1 MRLKK
6 SIKIINTGIEMKE
19 WKKLVEQR
27 LNEQK
32 NNVAKINIDKS
43 TVQYSEKIKQ
53 TRILKSLTGD
63 EEIVR
68 AFLIDRLVNELDYK
82 AENIELEKE
91 YSVKAGHS
99 KLSPRIDIIVKDNNG
114 DPFFFIEAKAPG
126 MFEKGKSDIE
136 GQLFS
141 LAQAEEKDFKTKV
154 KYLVYYTSDLQDEG
168 ILDKAVI
175 IDFNKY
181 QNYTDWENDGFISIG
196 TELTAGYGEPKKQS
210 LIKGDEKHD
219 LRTKINREEIE
230 GLGRNLHNVLWGGGG
245 TNDSEIFYSLVN
257 IILAKIQDEYEKE
270 DGQEYD
276 FQIYQYG
283 NNIESANKVY
293 DRINGL
299 YKRALKEQ
307 LNVSEQQ
314 KIDDDSII
322 NRNKFPLNKLI
333 YTVQTLEG
341 FSFLEGRSS
350 LDGKD
355 ILGDFFESI
364 TRDGFKQNKGQ
375 FFTPTPIVNFL
386 LYALQLDNFAIER
399 LNNDRELPLIIDP
412 SAGSGTYLVEAMKL
426 ITKEV
431 KYKQHHKVRTSKDV
445 RWRFEE
451 LFKPDYQENKWAKH
465 YLYGSE
471 INFDLGTAS
480 KVNMIL
486 HGDGSTNIF
495 VKDGLL
501 PFRFYIK
508 GTSPNYLETA
518 TSENLYNDKEVNAKF
533 DIAISNPPFS
543 VDLDTQTQR
552 EVKNAFVFGEKKNS
566 ENLFIERYYQLLKEG
581 GRLGVVLPES
591 VFDTTENKYIRLF
604 LFKFFNVKAI
614 VSLPQVTFEPY
625 TSTKTSILFAQKK
638 TNEQVEQ
645 WNELWDKYGNEWS
658 KLKTRVLGYFDYFVK
673 DSKPSKKF
681 AWVKE
686 LTSDLNKFL
695 ENEDKEAIDIINKE
709 DLENIKINI
718 QRFLKD
724 YLTSEDE
731 ALTPK
736 ELLTKYSE
744 EISSVSIY
752 EKETS
757 VFGYYNA
764 WWVFGEVAKELD
776 YDIFMAEAENVGYKR
791 TKRGENPMPN
801 DLYDLEY
808 APNYLNSREIIHTYE
823 KDIKIFNDQLDDL
836 KNELEVI
843 EKKITD
849 KETEALSKKAE
860 KLNAD
865 IEELNKKVD
874 KLETEK
880 TQVTKIFKKYYLED
894 FLKEEYTE
902 RTDPVLISHFK
913 KGLLSRYKSD
923 DIALRKTELITI
935 LDKIRKDVVWA

>member
-1 MRLKK
+1 MGNWT
-6 SIKIINTGIEMKE
+6 KIVEN
-19 WKKLVEQR
+19 KLH
-27 LNEQK
+27 EQK
-32 NNVAKINIDKS
+32 NSVAKINIDKA

-53 TRILKSLTGD
+53 NRVLKSLTGD

-82 AENIELEKE
+82 PENIEIEKE
-91 YSVKAGHS
+91 YRITGGHG
-99 KLSPRIDIIVKDNNG
+99 KLSPRIDIIVKDDKGN
-114 DPFFFIEAKAPG
+114 PFFFIEAKAPDK
-126 MFEKGKSDIE
+126 FEKDKEEIE

-154 KYLVYYTSDLQDEG
+154 KYLVYYTADLQDEG
-168 ILDKAVI
+168 ILDKAII
-175 IDFNKY
+175 IDFEKY
-181 QNYTDWENDGFISIG
+181 RNYTDWENDGFISIG
-196 TELTAGYGEPKKQS
+196 IELTAGYGEPKKQP

-219 LRTKINREEIE
+219 LRTKINRKEIE
-230 GLGRNLHNVLWGGGG
+230 GLGTNLHNVLWGGGG

-283 NNIESANKVY
+283 NNIEGASKVY
-293 DRINGL
+293 DRINNL

-314 KIDDDSII
+314 KIDDDNII

-333 YTVQTLEG
+333 YTVQSLES

-386 LYALQLDNFAIER
+386 LYALQLDNLAIDR

-426 ITKEV
+426 ITKEL
-431 KYKQHHKVRTSKDV
+431 KYKQKDKLKSS
-445 RWRFEE
+445 RQIKQRFEE
-451 LFKPDYQENKWAKH
+451 LFTPDYAENKWARE

-501 PFRFYIK
+501 PFRFYVK
-508 GTSPNYLETA
+508 ETSPNYLETA
-518 TSENLYNDKEVNAKF
+518 NPEILYNDKEVNAKF
-533 DIAISNPPFS
+533 DIAVSNPPFS

-552 EVKNAFVFGEKKNS
+552 EVKNAFVFGDKKNS

-604 LFKFFNVKAI
+604 LFKYFNVKAI
-614 VSLPQVTFEPY
+614 VSLPQITFEPF
-625 TSTKTSILFAQKK
+625 TSTKTSLLFAQKK
-638 TNEQVEQ
+638 TKKQVEQ
-645 WNELWDKYGNEWS
+645 WNEVWDKYGKEWS
-658 KLKTRVLGYFDYFVK
+658 LLKTRVTDYFKYFVNEEK
-673 DSKPSKKF
+673 
-681 AWVKE
+681 
-686 LTSDLNKFL
+686 LNKKWAKDVV
-695 ENEDKEAIDIINKE
+695 EDIEKNNTA
-709 DLENIKINI
+709 NIKSNI
-718 QRFLKD
+718 ERFLKD
-724 YLTSEDE
+724 YLTPEDIE
-731 ALTPK
+731 LAPK
-736 ELLTKYSE
+736 ELLTKYKE
-744 EISSVSIY
+744 EIDSISKF
-752 EKETS
+752 EKETN
-757 VFGYYNA
+757 VFGFYNA
-764 WWVFGEVAKELD
+764 WWVFGEVAKEMD

-801 DLYDLEY
+801 DLYDLEF
-808 APNYLNSREIIHTYE
+808 APSQIDTKAIIATYE
-823 KDIKIFNDQLDDL
+823 KDIKILKDL
-836 KNELEVI
+836 LTESKKELIAV
-843 EKKITD
+843 EKKNAD
-849 KETEALSKKAE
+849 KETEALKKKIE
-860 KLNAD
+860 KLNSE
-865 IEELNKKVD
+865 IENQSQKIEF
-874 KLETEK
+874 LETEK
-880 TQVTKIFKKYYLED
+880 EQVAEIFNKFYD
-894 FLKEEYTE
+894 SDTLKTEFAE
-902 RTDPVLISHFK
+902 RTDKELINHFK
-913 KGLLSRYKSD
+913 NGVLSQFKSD
-923 DIALRKTELITI
+923 DIVLRNSALQTI
-935 LDKIRKDVVWA
+935 LDNIRKEVIWE

>member
-1 MRLKK
+1 
-6 SIKIINTGIEMKE
+6 MKE
-19 WKKLVEQR
+19 WKELIEQNLR
-27 LNEQK
+27 KQRNS
-32 NNVAKINIDKS
+32 VAKINIDKAA
-43 TVQYSEKIKQ
+43 VQYSEKIKLN
-53 TRILKSLTGD
+53 RVLKSLTGD

-82 AENIELEKE
+82 PENIEIEKE
-91 YSVKAGHS
+91 YSVKAGHG
-99 KLSPRIDIIVKDNNG
+99 KLSPRIDILVKDEKGN
-114 DPFFFIEAKAPG
+114 PFFFIEAKAPDK
-126 MFEKGKSDIE
+126 FEKDKSEIE

-154 KYLVYYTSDLQDEG
+154 KYLVYYTADLQEEG
-168 ILDKAVI
+168 ILDKAII
-175 IDFNKY
+175 IDFEKY
-181 QNYTDWENDGFISIG
+181 RNYSDWENDGFISIA
-196 TELTAGYGEPKKQS
+196 TELTAGYGEPKKQP
-210 LIKGDEKHD
+210 LIKGHEKHD

-230 GLGRNLHNVLWGGGG
+230 GLGRNLRNVLWGGGG

-270 DGQEYD
+270 DEQEYD

-283 NNIESANKVY
+283 SHIESSEKVY
-293 DRINGL
+293 DRINQL

-307 LNVSEQQ
+307 LNVTEQQ
-314 KIDDDSII
+314 KIDDDNII

-333 YTVQTLEG
+333 YTVQALEN

-386 LYALQLDNFAIER
+386 LYALQLDNLAIDR
-399 LNNDRELPLIIDP
+399 LNNDKHLPYIIDP

-431 KYKQHHKVRTSKDV
+431 KYKQFHKVKTSKDV
-445 RWRFEE
+445 KWRFEE
-451 LFKPDYQENKWAKH
+451 LFKPDYQENKWARN

-501 PFRFYIK
+501 PFRFYVK
-508 GTSPNYLETA
+508 ESSPNYLETA
-518 TSENLYNDKEVNAKF
+518 TTEVLYNDKEVNAKF
-533 DIAISNPPFS
+533 DVAISNPPFS

-566 ENLFIERYYQLLKEG
+566 ENLFLERYYQLLKEG

-604 LFKFFNVKAI
+604 LFKYFNVKAI

-625 TSTKTSILFAQKK
+625 TSTKTSLLFAQKK
-638 TNEQVEQ
+638 TKNQVEQ
-645 WNELWDKYGNEWS
+645 WNMLWDKYGKEWGL
-658 KLKTRVLGYFDYFVK
+658 LKTRVADYVKYFVK
-673 DSKPSKKF
+673 GD
-681 AWVKE
+681 E
-686 LTSDLNKFL
+686 LNKKWAKDVVADIEK
-695 ENEDKEAIDIINKE
+695 ENF
-709 DLENIKINI
+709 ENIKINI

-724 YLTSEDE
+724 YLTPEDE
-731 ALTPK
+731 ALEVK
-736 ELLTKYSE
+736 QLLEKYSE
-744 EISSVSIY
+744 EIGSVSKF
-752 EKETS
+752 EKETD
-757 VFGYYNA
+757 VFGFYNA

-776 YDIFMAEAENVGYKR
+776 YAIFMAEAENVGYKR

-801 DLYDLEY
+801 DLFDLEY
-808 APNYLNSREIIHTYE
+808 APYQLDTKSIIDSYE
-823 KDIKIFNDQLDDL
+823 KNLKVLNDLLDES
-836 KNELEVI
+836 KKELETI
-843 EKKITD
+843 EKKMKD
-849 KETEALSKKAE
+849 KETEAQKKKTE
-860 KLNAD
+860 KLIAD
-865 IEELNKKVD
+865 IEAQQEKIEGA
-874 KLETEK
+874 ETEK
-880 TQVTKIFKKYYLED
+880 NQVVKILETYYESGK
-894 FLKEEYTE
+894 LKSEFSE
-902 RTDPVLISHFK
+902 RTDTVLTNHFK
-913 KGLLSRYKSD
+913 NGVLSRYKSD
-923 DIALRKTELITI
+923 DIVLRTTELLTI
-935 LDKIRKDVVWA
+935 LDNIRKDVIWE

>member
-1 MRLKK
+1 
-6 SIKIINTGIEMKE
+6 MKD
-19 WKKLVEQR
+19 WKQHIEQR
-27 LNEQK
+27 LQQQK
-32 NNVAKINIDKS
+32 NSVAKINLDKVS
-43 TVQYSEKIKQ
+43 VQYSEKIKQ
-53 TRILKSLTGD
+53 NRVLKSLTGD
-63 EEIVR
+63 EEVVR
-68 AFLIDRLVNELDYK
+68 AFLLDRLVNELDYK
-82 AENIELEKE
+82 PENIEIEKE
-91 YSVKAGHS
+91 YSVKAGHG
-99 KLSPRIDIIVKDNNG
+99 KLTPRIDIIVKDDKGN
-114 DPFFFIEAKAPG
+114 PFFFIETKAPDK
-126 MFEKGKSDIE
+126 FEKDKEEIE

-141 LAQAEEKDFKTKV
+141 LAQSEEKDYKTKV
-154 KYLVYYTSDLQDEG
+154 KYLVYYTTDLQDEG
-168 ILDKAVI
+168 VLDKAII
-175 IDFNKY
+175 IDFDKFR
-181 QNYTDWENDGFISIG
+181 NYTDWESNGFVSIG
-196 TELTAGYGEPKKQS
+196 TEITAGYGEPKKQP

-230 GLGRNLHNVLWGGGG
+230 RLGRNLHNVLWGGGG

-270 DGQEYD
+270 DGKEYD

-283 NNIESANKVY
+283 SHIEASEKVY
-293 DRINGL
+293 DRINQL

-314 KIDDDSII
+314 KIDDDNII

-333 YTVQTLEG
+333 YTVHSLES

-386 LYALQLDNFAIER
+386 LYALQLDKLAIDR

-431 KYKQHHKVRTSKDV
+431 KYKQKDKLKSS
-445 RWRFEE
+445 RQIKQRFEE
-451 LFKPDYQENKWAKH
+451 LFTPDYAENKWARD

-501 PFRFYIK
+501 PFRFYVK
-508 GTSPNYLETA
+508 ETSPNYLETSN
-518 TSENLYNDKEVNAKF
+518 SEALYNGKDVNAKF
-533 DIAISNPPFS
+533 DVAVSNPPFS

-552 EVKNAFVFGEKKNS
+552 EVKSTFVFGDKKNS

-604 LFKFFNVKAI
+604 LFKYFNVKAI
-614 VSLPQVTFEPY
+614 VSLPQLTFEPF
-625 TSTKTSILFAQKK
+625 TSTKTSLLFAQKK
-638 TNEQVEQ
+638 SKIQVEQ
-645 WNELWDKYGNEWS
+645 WNELWDKYGKEWA
-658 KLKTRVLGYFDYFVK
+658 KLKTRVIRYYDYFVNGAK
-673 DSKPSKKF
+673 LNKKF

-686 LTSDLNKFL
+686 LTTDLNELL
-695 ENEDKEAIDIINKE
+695 EKEDKEAVDIINKE
-709 DLENIKINI
+709 DLRHIKDNIK
-718 QRFLKD
+718 RFLKE
-724 YLTSEDE
+724 YITAEDE
-731 ALTPK
+731 TLNPK
-736 ELLTKYSE
+736 ELLKKYSE
-744 EISSVSIY
+744 EIDSLCKF
-752 EKETS
+752 EKETN
-757 VFGYYNA
+757 VFGFYNA
-764 WWVFGEVAKELD
+764 WWVFGEVANELD

-801 DLYDLEY
+801 DLFDIEY
-808 APNYLNSREIIHTYE
+808 APQTLNTKYIIDGYE
-823 KDIKIFNDQLDDL
+823 KDIKTLKEQLAEL
-836 KNELEVI
+836 KRELEAVN
-843 EKKITD
+843 KKNGN
-849 KETEALSKKAE
+849 KETESLKKKAE

-865 IEELNKKVD
+865 IEVQIVKIEQI
-874 KLETEK
+874 EAEK
-880 TQVTKIFKKYYLED
+880 TQVANIFRKYYESNK
-894 FLKEEYTE
+894 LKPEFTE
-902 RTDPVLISHFK
+902 RIDAELISHFK
-913 KGLLSRYKSD
+913 NGLLSRYKSD
-923 DIALRKTELITI
+923 DIVLRTTELLTI
-935 LDKIRKDVVWA
+935 LDNIRKEVVWE

>member
-1 MRLKK
+1 
-6 SIKIINTGIEMKE
+6 MKE
-19 WKKLVEQR
+19 WKELIEQNLR
-27 LNEQK
+27 KQRNS
-32 NNVAKINIDKS
+32 VARINIDKA
-43 TVQYSEKIKQ
+43 TVQYSEKIKLN
-53 TRILKSLTGD
+53 RVLKSLTGD

-82 AENIELEKE
+82 PQNIEIEKE
-91 YSVKAGHS
+91 YSVKAGHG
-99 KLSPRIDIIVKDNNG
+99 KLSPRIDILVKDEKGN
-114 DPFFFIEAKAPG
+114 PFFFIEAKAPDK
-126 MFEKGKSDIE
+126 FEKDKSEIE

-154 KYLVYYTSDLQDEG
+154 KYLVYYTADLQEEG
-168 ILDKAVI
+168 ILDKAII
-175 IDFNKY
+175 IDFEKY
-181 QNYTDWENDGFISIG
+181 RNYTDWENDGFISIA
-196 TELTAGYGEPKKQS
+196 TELTAGYGEPKKQP
-210 LIKGDEKHD
+210 LIKGHEKHD

-270 DGQEYD
+270 DEQEYD

-283 NNIESANKVY
+283 SHIESSEKVY
-293 DRINGL
+293 DRINQL

-314 KIDDDSII
+314 KIDDDNII

-333 YTVQTLEG
+333 YTVQALEN

-386 LYALQLDNFAIER
+386 LYALQLDNLAIDK
-399 LNNDRELPLIIDP
+399 LNNDKHLPFIIDP

-431 KYKQHHKVRTSKDV
+431 KYKQFHKVKTSKDV
-445 RWRFEE
+445 KWRFEE
-451 LFKPDYQENKWAKH
+451 LFKPDYQENKWARN

-501 PFRFYIK
+501 PFRFYVK
-508 GTSPNYLETA
+508 ETSPNYLETA
-518 TSENLYNDKEVNAKF
+518 TAETLYNDKEVNAKF
-533 DIAISNPPFS
+533 DVAISNPPFS
-543 VDLDTQTQR
+543 VNLDTQTQR
-552 EVKNAFVFGEKKNS
+552 EVKNAFVFGDKKNS
-566 ENLFIERYYQLLKEG
+566 ENLFLERYYQLLKEG

-604 LFKFFNVKAI
+604 LFKYFNVKAI

-625 TSTKTSILFAQKK
+625 TSTKTSLLFAQKK
-638 TNEQVEQ
+638 TKKQVGQ
-645 WNELWDKYGNEWS
+645 WNTLWDKYGKEWS
-658 KLKTRVLGYFDYFVK
+658 LLKTRVTDYVKYFIKGDK
-673 DSKPSKKF
+673 
-681 AWVKE
+681 
-686 LTSDLNKFL
+686 LNKKWAKDVVADIEK
-695 ENEDKEAIDIINKE
+695 ENF
-709 DLENIKINI
+709 ENIKTNI

-724 YLTSEDE
+724 YLTAEDE
-731 ALTPK
+731 ALEVKP
-736 ELLTKYSE
+736 LLEKYSE
-744 EISSVSIY
+744 EIDSVSKF
-752 EKETS
+752 EKETD
-757 VFGYYNA
+757 VFGFYNA

-801 DLYDLEY
+801 DLFDLEY
-808 APNYLNSREIIHTYE
+808 APY
-823 KDIKIFNDQLDDL
+823 QLDTKNIIDSYDKNLKILNDL
-836 KNELEVI
+836 LDESKKELETI
-843 EKKITD
+843 EKKIKD
-849 KETEALSKKAE
+849 KETEALKKKAE
-860 KLNAD
+860 KLTTD
-865 IEELNKKVD
+865 IEIQQEKIEGVEAEKAQVVEILEAYYESD
-874 KLETEK
+874 KLK
-880 TQVTKIFKKYYLED
+880 AD
-894 FLKEEYTE
+894 FLE
-902 RTDPVLISHFK
+902 RTDADLINHFK
-913 KGLLSRYKSD
+913 NGLLSRYKSD
-923 DIALRKTELITI
+923 DIVLRSTELLTI
-935 LDKIRKDVVWA
+935 LDNIRKEVVWE

>member
-1 MRLKK
+1 
-6 SIKIINTGIEMKE
+6 MKE
-19 WKKLVEQR
+19 WKELVER
-27 LNEQK
+27 NLYKQK
-32 NNVAKINIDKS
+32 NSVAKISIDKA
-43 TVQYSEKIKQ
+43 TVQYSEKIKLN
-53 TRILKSLTGD
+53 RVLKSLTGD

-82 AENIELEKE
+82 PENIEIEKE
-91 YSVKAGHS
+91 YSVKAGHG
-99 KLSPRIDIIVKDNNG
+99 KLSPRIDILVKDEKGN
-114 DPFFFIEAKAPG
+114 PFFFIEAKAPG
-126 MFEKGKSDIE
+126 KFEKDKSEIE

-154 KYLVYYTSDLQDEG
+154 KYLVYYTSDLQEEG
-168 ILDKAVI
+168 ILDKAII
-175 IDFNKY
+175 IDFEKY
-181 QNYTDWENDGFISIG
+181 RNYTDWENDGFISIA
-196 TELTAGYGEPKKQS
+196 TELTAGYGEPKKQP
-210 LIKGDEKHD
+210 LIKGHEKHD

-270 DGQEYD
+270 DEQEYD

-283 NNIESANKVY
+283 SHIESAEKVY
-293 DRINGL
+293 DRINQL

-307 LNVSEQQ
+307 MNISEQQ
-314 KIDDDSII
+314 KIDDDNII

-333 YTVQTLEG
+333 YTVQALEN

-386 LYALQLDNFAIER
+386 LYALQLDNLAIEK

-426 ITKEV
+426 ISKELKFKQTK
-431 KYKQHHKVRTSKDV
+431 KIKTSRQIKDKL
-445 RWRFEE
+445 ED
-451 LFKPDYQENKWAKH
+451 LFGKPDENNKINRWAKD

-501 PFRFYIK
+501 PFRFYVK
-508 GTSPNYLETA
+508 ETSPNYLETA
-518 TSENLYNDKEVNAKF
+518 TTEVLYNDKEVNAKF
-533 DIAISNPPFS
+533 DVAISNPPFS

-552 EVKNAFVFGEKKNS
+552 EVKNAFVFGDKKNS
-566 ENLFIERYYQLLKEG
+566 ENLFLERYYQLLKEG

-604 LFKFFNVKAI
+604 LFKYFNVKAI

-625 TSTKTSILFAQKK
+625 TSTKTSLLFAQKK
-638 TNEQVEQ
+638 TKKQVEQ
-645 WNELWDKYGNEWS
+645 WNTLWDKYGKEWGL
-658 KLKTRVLGYFDYFVK
+658 LKTRVADYVKYFVK
-673 DSKPSKKF
+673 GDK
-681 AWVKE
+681 
-686 LTSDLNKFL
+686 LNKKWAKDVVADIEK
-695 ENEDKEAIDIINKE
+695 ENF
-709 DLENIKINI
+709 ENIKTNI

-724 YLTSEDE
+724 YLTPEDE
-731 ALTPK
+731 VLEVK
-736 ELLTKYSE
+736 QLLEKYSE
-744 EISSVSIY
+744 EIGSVSKF
-752 EKETS
+752 EKETD
-757 VFGYYNA
+757 VFGFYNA

-801 DLYDLEY
+801 DLFDLEY
-808 APNYLNSREIIHTYE
+808 APY
-823 KDIKIFNDQLDDL
+823 QLDTKSIIDSYDKNLKILNDL
-836 KNELEVI
+836 LDESKNELEVI
-843 EKKITD
+843 EKKIKD
-849 KETEALSKKAE
+849 KETEALKKKAE
-860 KLNAD
+860 KLTID
-865 IEELNKKVD
+865 IEAQQEKIVGVEAEKSQVVEILDTYYERD
-874 KLETEK
+874 KIK
-880 TQVTKIFKKYYLED
+880 A
-894 FLKEEYTE
+894 EYSE
-902 RTDPVLISHFK
+902 RTDTDLLNHFK
-913 KGLLSRYKSD
+913 NGVLSRYKSD
-923 DIALRKTELITI
+923 DIVLRTTELLTI
-935 LDKIRKDVVWA
+935 LDNIRKDVIWE

>member
-1 MRLKK
+1 
-6 SIKIINTGIEMKE
+6 MKE
-19 WKKLVEQR
+19 WKEIIEQN
-27 LNEQK
+27 LNKQK
-32 NNVAKINIDKS
+32 NSVAKINIDKA
-43 TVQYSEKIKQ
+43 TVQYSEKIKLN
-53 TRILKSLTGD
+53 RVLKSLTGD

-82 AENIELEKE
+82 PENIEIEKE
-91 YSVKAGHS
+91 YSVKAGHG
-99 KLSPRIDIIVKDNNG
+99 KLSPRIDILVKDEKGN
-114 DPFFFIEAKAPG
+114 PFFFIEAKAPDK
-126 MFEKGKSDIE
+126 FEKDKSEIE

-154 KYLVYYTSDLQDEG
+154 KYLVYYTADLQEEG
-168 ILDKAVI
+168 ILDKAII
-175 IDFNKY
+175 IDFEKY
-181 QNYTDWENDGFISIG
+181 RNYTDWENDGFISIA
-196 TELTAGYGEPKKQS
+196 TELTAGYGEPKKQP
-210 LIKGDEKHD
+210 LIKGHEKHD

-257 IILAKIQDEYEKE
+257 IILSKIQDEYEKE
-270 DGQEYD
+270 DEQEYD

-283 NNIESANKVY
+283 NHIESSEKVY
-293 DRINGL
+293 DRINQL

-307 LNVSEQQ
+307 MNISEQQ
-314 KIDDDSII
+314 KIDDDNII

-333 YTVQTLEG
+333 YTVQALEN

-386 LYALQLDNFAIER
+386 LYALQLDNLAIDR
-399 LNNDRELPLIIDP
+399 LNNDKHLPLIIDP

-431 KYKQHHKVRTSKDV
+431 KYKQFHKVKTSKDV
-445 RWRFEE
+445 KWRFEE
-451 LFKPDYQENKWAKH
+451 LFKPDYQENKWARN

-501 PFRFYIK
+501 PFRFYVK
-508 GTSPNYLETA
+508 ETSPNYLETA
-518 TSENLYNDKEVNAKF
+518 TAETLYNDKEVNAKF
-533 DIAISNPPFS
+533 DVAISNPPFS

-552 EVKNAFVFGEKKNS
+552 EVKNAFVFGDKKNS
-566 ENLFIERYYQLLKEG
+566 ENLFLERYYQLLKEG

-604 LFKFFNVKAI
+604 LFKYFNVKAI

-625 TSTKTSILFAQKK
+625 TSTKTSLLFAQKK
-638 TNEQVEQ
+638 TKKQVEQ
-645 WNELWDKYGNEWS
+645 WNTLWDKYGKEWS
-658 KLKTRVLGYFDYFVK
+658 LLKTRVTDYVKYFVK
-673 DSKPSKKF
+673 GDK
-681 AWVKE
+681 
-686 LTSDLNKFL
+686 LNKKWAKDVVADIEK
-695 ENEDKEAIDIINKE
+695 ENF
-709 DLENIKINI
+709 ENIKTNI

-724 YLTSEDE
+724 YLTPEDE
-731 ALTPK
+731 ALEVKP
-736 ELLTKYSE
+736 LLEKYTE
-744 EISSVSIY
+744 EIDSVSKF
-752 EKETS
+752 EKETD
-757 VFGYYNA
+757 VFGFYNA

-801 DLYDLEY
+801 DLFDLEY
-808 APNYLNSREIIHTYE
+808 APY
-823 KDIKIFNDQLDDL
+823 QLDTKSIIDSYDKNLKVLNDL
-836 KNELEVI
+836 LDESKKELEAI
-843 EKKITD
+843 ETKIKD
-849 KETEALSKKAE
+849 KETEALKKKAE
-860 KLNAD
+860 KLTAD
-865 IEELNKKVD
+865 IEAQQEKIEGVEAEKV
-874 KLETEK
+874 K
-880 TQVTKIFKKYYLED
+880 
-894 FLKEEYTE
+894 
-902 RTDPVLISHFK
+902 
-913 KGLLSRYKSD
+913 
-923 DIALRKTELITI
+923 
-935 LDKIRKDVVWA
+935 

>member
-1 MRLKK
+1 
-6 SIKIINTGIEMKE
+6 MKD
-19 WKKLVEQR
+19 WKQ
-27 LNEQK
+27 NIEQK
-32 NNVAKINIDKS
+32 LHKQKNSVAKINIDKA

-53 TRILKSLTGD
+53 NRVLKSLTGD

-82 AENIELEKE
+82 PENIEIEKE
-91 YSVKAGHS
+91 YSVKAGHG
-99 KLSPRIDIIVKDNNG
+99 KLTPRIDIIVKDDKGN
-114 DPFFFIEAKAPG
+114 PFFFIEAKAPDK
-126 MFEKGKSDIE
+126 FEKDKEEIE

-141 LAQAEEKDFKTKV
+141 LAAAEEKDFKTKV
-154 KYLVYYTSDLQDEG
+154 KYLVYYTADLQDEG
-168 ILDKAVI
+168 ILDKAII
-175 IDFNKY
+175 IDFEKY
-181 QNYTDWENDGFISIG
+181 RNYTDWENDGFISIG
-196 TELTAGYGEPKKQS
+196 IELTAGYGEPKKQP

-270 DGQEYD
+270 DGEEYD

-283 NNIESANKVY
+283 SHIEASEKVY
-293 DRINGL
+293 DRINKL

-314 KIDDDSII
+314 KIDDDNII

-333 YTVQTLEG
+333 YTVQSLES

-386 LYALQLDNFAIER
+386 LYALQLDKLAIDR

-431 KYKQHHKVRTSKDV
+431 KYKQKDKLKSS
-445 RWRFEE
+445 RQIKQRYEE
-451 LFKPDYQENKWAKH
+451 LFTPDYAENKWARE

-508 GTSPNYLETA
+508 ETSPNYLETA
-518 TSENLYNDKEVNAKF
+518 NPETLYNDKEVNAKF

-552 EVKNAFVFGEKKNS
+552 EVKNAFVFGDKKNS

-604 LFKFFNVKAI
+604 LFKYFNVKAI

-625 TSTKTSILFAQKK
+625 TSTKTSLLFAQKK
-638 TNEQVEQ
+638 TKKQVEQ
-645 WNELWDKYGNEWS
+645 WNELWDKYGKEWS
-658 KLKTRVLGYFDYFVK
+658 LLNTRVADYVKYFVK
-673 DSKPSKKF
+673 EEK
-681 AWVKE
+681 
-686 LTSDLNKFL
+686 LNKKWAKDVV
-695 ENEDKEAIDIINKE
+695 EDIEKNNTKRISD
-709 DLENIKINI
+709 NIK
-718 QRFLKD
+718 RFLKD
-724 YLTSEDE
+724 YITPEDKG
-731 ALTPK
+731 LNPK

-744 EISSVSIY
+744 EIDSLSKF
-752 EKETS
+752 EKETN
-757 VFGYYNA
+757 VFGFYNA
-764 WWVFGEVAKELD
+764 WWVFGEVAKEMD

-801 DLYDLEY
+801 ELYDIEY
-808 APNYLNSREIIHTYE
+808 APNTIDTKHILEGYDR
-823 KDIKIFNDQLDDL
+823 DIKIFKEQLEEIKL
-836 KNELEVI
+836 ELEAVN
-843 EKKITD
+843 KKIAE
-849 KETEALSKKAE
+849 KETEALKKKAE

-865 IEELNKKVD
+865 IEAQKTKIENS
-874 KLETEK
+874 ETEK
-880 TQVTKIFKKYYLED
+880 SKVIEIFKKYYD
-894 FLKEEYTE
+894 NDKLKAEFTE
-902 RTDPVLISHFK
+902 RTDTELISHFK
-913 KGLLSRYKSD
+913 NGILSRYKSD
-923 DIALRKTELITI
+923 DIVLRTSELLTI
-935 LDKIRKDVVWA
+935 LDNIRKDVVWE

>member
-1 MRLKK
+1 
-6 SIKIINTGIEMKE
+6 MKE
-19 WKKLVEQR
+19 WKELIEQN
-27 LNEQK
+27 LHKQK
-32 NNVAKINIDKS
+32 NSVAKINIDKA
-43 TVQYSEKIKQ
+43 TVQYSEKIKLN
-53 TRILKSLTGD
+53 RVLKSLTGD

-82 AENIELEKE
+82 PENIEIEKE
-91 YSVKAGHS
+91 YSVKAGHG
-99 KLSPRIDIIVKDNNG
+99 KLSPRIDILVKDEKGN
-114 DPFFFIEAKAPG
+114 PFFFIEAKAPDK
-126 MFEKGKSDIE
+126 FEKDKSEIE

-154 KYLVYYTSDLQDEG
+154 KYLVYYTADLQEEG
-168 ILDKAVI
+168 ILDKAII
-175 IDFNKY
+175 IDFEKY
-181 QNYTDWENDGFISIG
+181 RNYTDWENDGFISIA
-196 TELTAGYGEPKKQS
+196 TELTAGYGEPKKQP
-210 LIKGDEKHD
+210 LIKGHEKHD

-270 DGQEYD
+270 DEQEYD

-283 NNIESANKVY
+283 NHIESSEKVY
-293 DRINGL
+293 DRINQL

-314 KIDDDSII
+314 KIDDDNII

-333 YTVQTLEG
+333 YTVQALEN

-386 LYALQLDNFAIER
+386 LYALQLDNLAIDR
-399 LNNDRELPLIIDP
+399 LNNDKHLPLIIDP

-431 KYKQHHKVRTSKDV
+431 KYKQFHKVKTSKDV
-445 RWRFEE
+445 KWRFEE
-451 LFKPDYQENKWAKH
+451 LFKPDYQENKWARN

-501 PFRFYIK
+501 PFRFYVK
-508 GTSPNYLETA
+508 ETSPNYLETA
-518 TSENLYNDKEVNAKF
+518 TAETLYNDKEVNAKF
-533 DIAISNPPFS
+533 DVVISNPPFS

-552 EVKNAFVFGEKKNS
+552 EVKNAFVFGDKKNS
-566 ENLFIERYYQLLKEG
+566 ENLFLERYYQLLKEG

-604 LFKFFNVKAI
+604 LFKYFNVKAI

-625 TSTKTSILFAQKK
+625 TSTKTSLLFAQKK
-638 TNEQVEQ
+638 TKKQVEQ
-645 WNELWDKYGNEWS
+645 WNALWDKYGKEWS
-658 KLKTRVLGYFDYFVK
+658 LLKTRVTDYVKYFVK
-673 DSKPSKKF
+673 GDK
-681 AWVKE
+681 
-686 LTSDLNKFL
+686 LNKKWAKDVVADIEK
-695 ENEDKEAIDIINKE
+695 ENF
-709 DLENIKINI
+709 ENIKTNI

-724 YLTSEDE
+724 YLTAEDE
-731 ALTPK
+731 ALEVKT
-736 ELLTKYSE
+736 LLEKFSE
-744 EISSVSIY
+744 EIDSISKF
-752 EKETS
+752 EKETD
-757 VFGYYNA
+757 VFGFYNA

-801 DLYDLEY
+801 DLFDLEY
-808 APNYLNSREIIHTYE
+808 APY
-823 KDIKIFNDQLDDL
+823 QLDTKSIIDSYDKNLKILNDL
-836 KNELEVI
+836 LDESKKELETI
-843 EKKITD
+843 EKKIKD
-849 KETEALSKKAE
+849 KETEALKKKAE
-860 KLNAD
+860 KLTDDIEAKQEKIEDVEAEKAQVVEILETYYESDKLKSDYLERTNAD
-865 IEELNKKVD
+865 
-874 KLETEK
+874 
-880 TQVTKIFKKYYLED
+880 
-894 FLKEEYTE
+894 
-902 RTDPVLISHFK
+902 LINHFK
-913 KGLLSRYKSD
+913 NGLLSRYKSD
-923 DIALRKTELITI
+923 DIVLRTTELLTI
-935 LDKIRKDVVWA
+935 LDNIRKEVVWE

>member
-1 MRLKK
+1 MGNWT
-6 SIKIINTGIEMKE
+6 KIVES
-19 WKKLVEQR
+19 KL
-27 LNEQK
+27 LEQK
-32 NNVAKINIDKS
+32 NSIAKINIDKA

-53 TRILKSLTGD
+53 NRVLKSLTGD
-63 EEIVR
+63 EEVVR

-82 AENIELEKE
+82 PENIEIEKE

-99 KLSPRIDIIVKDNNG
+99 KLSPRIDIIIKDDKGN
-114 DPFFFIEAKAPG
+114 PFFFIEAKAPDK
-126 MFEKGKSDIE
+126 FEKNKEEIE

-154 KYLVYYTSDLQDEG
+154 KYLVYYTADLQDEG
-168 ILDKAVI
+168 ILDKAII
-175 IDFNKY
+175 IDFEKY
-181 QNYTDWENDGFISIG
+181 RNYTDWENDGFISIG
-196 TELTAGYGEPKKQS
+196 IELTAGYGEPKKQP
-210 LIKGDEKHD
+210 LIKGHEKHD

-283 NNIESANKVY
+283 SHIEASEKVY
-293 DRINGL
+293 NRINQL

-314 KIDDDSII
+314 KIDDDNII
-322 NRNKFPLNKLI
+322 HRNKFPLNKLI
-333 YTVQTLEG
+333 YTVQSLES

-375 FFTPTPIVNFL
+375 FFTPTSIVNFL
-386 LYALQLDNFAIER
+386 LYALQLDNLAIDR

-426 ITKEV
+426 ITKEL
-431 KYKQHHKVRTSKDV
+431 KYKQKDKLKSS
-445 RWRFEE
+445 RQIKQRFEE
-451 LFKPDYQENKWAKH
+451 LFTPDYAENKWARE

-501 PFRFYIK
+501 PFRFYVK
-508 GTSPNYLETA
+508 ETSPNYLETA
-518 TSENLYNDKEVNAKF
+518 NPETLYNDKEVNAKF
-533 DIAISNPPFS
+533 DIAVSNPPFS

-552 EVKNAFVFGEKKNS
+552 EVKNAFVFGDKKNS

-604 LFKFFNVKAI
+604 LFKYFNVKAI
-614 VSLPQVTFEPY
+614 VSLPQLTFEPF
-625 TSTKTSILFAQKK
+625 TSTKTSLLFAQKK
-638 TNEQVEQ
+638 TKKQVEQ
-645 WNELWDKYGNEWS
+645 WNELWDKYGKEWA
-658 KLKTRVLGYFDYFVK
+658 KLKTRVVRYHDYFVNEAK
-673 DSKPSKKF
+673 LSKKF

-686 LTSDLNKFL
+686 LTTDLNKLL
-695 ENEDKEAIDIINKE
+695 ETEDKEAVEIINKE
-709 DLENIKINI
+709 DLKHIKENIK
-718 QRFLKD
+718 RFLKD
-724 YLTSEDE
+724 YITNEDE
-731 ALTPK
+731 ELNPK

-744 EISSVSIY
+744 EIDNLSKF
-752 EKETS
+752 EKETN
-757 VFGYYNA
+757 VFGFYNA
-764 WWVFGEVAKELD
+764 WWVFGEVAKEMD

-801 DLYDLEY
+801 DLYDIEY
-808 APNYLNSREIIHTYE
+808 ASNTIDTKQILENYDR
-823 KDIKIFNDQLDDL
+823 DINILKEQLAEL
-836 KNELEVI
+836 ITELEAVN
-843 EKKITD
+843 KKKD
-849 KETEALSKKAE
+849 GKETEALKKKAE
-860 KLNAD
+860 KLTAD
-865 IEELNKKVD
+865 IEALKEKIEGIEAEKAQVVEFLETYYESD
-874 KLETEK
+874 KLKTE
-880 TQVTKIFKKYYLED
+880 YS
-894 FLKEEYTE
+894 E
-902 RTDPVLISHFK
+902 RTDNVLINHFK
-913 KGLLSRYKSD
+913 NGVLSRYKSD
-923 DIALRKTELITI
+923 DIVLRTTELRTI
-935 LDKIRKDVVWA
+935 LDNIRKEVIWE